1 MALPCVVR
9 LQDYNATGVLWLTA
23 AISRNFFLYLLIRD
37 FPRKRTSKEQYPS
50 KNIKYLSNG
59 LFGKGLSGETKM
71 KESQLIQNIRK
82 YLATLPE
89 CFFWKEHG
97 GQYGTAGIPDIIV
110 CYKGRFIALEAKVG
124 RNQPTRLQAATI
136 DQIRRAGGTA
146 CVVRS
151 VDEVKEI
158 MNNA

>member
-1 MALPCVVR
+1 
-9 LQDYNATGVLWLTA
+9 
-23 AISRNFFLYLLIRD
+23 
-37 FPRKRTSKEQYPS
+37 
-50 KNIKYLSNG
+50 
-59 LFGKGLSGETKM
+59 M
-71 KESQLIQNIRK
+71 KESQLIQCIRK

-110 CYKGRFIALEAKVG
+110 CYKGRFYGLEAKVG
-124 RNQPTRLQAATI
+124 KNQPTRLQAATI
-136 DQIRRAGGTA
+136 EQIRHAGGVA
-146 CVVRS
+146 AVVRS